1 MLECF
6 DVPSLLCLNYYI
18 FFLNIFK
25 YSFISKKINFELNKK
40 LLIIM
45 EELRV
50 DIENIDKTTVENENQ
65 DNSKTNSNTDTNSE
79 YTEAEFEE
87 KKNRI
92 KELLKIKSKIDGL
105 NKNEY
110 YEIFK
115 ILENNNE
122 NFSSNKNG
130 VMFDL
135 LKLKQP
141 TIDKINKLLKYFLE
155 KNMQINNDEYN
166 RDKYK
171 EILN

>member
-1 MLECF
+1 
-6 DVPSLLCLNYYI
+6 
-18 FFLNIFK
+18 
-25 YSFISKKINFELNKK
+25 
-40 LLIIM
+40 M

>member
-1 MLECF
+1 
-6 DVPSLLCLNYYI
+6 
-18 FFLNIFK
+18 
-25 YSFISKKINFELNKK
+25 
-40 LLIIM
+40 M

-50 DIENIDKTTVENENQ
+50 DIENIDKTPVVNKNQ
-65 DNSKTNSNTDTNSE
+65 DNSKTNSNTDTNPE

>member
-1 MLECF
+1 
-6 DVPSLLCLNYYI
+6 
-18 FFLNIFK
+18 
-25 YSFISKKINFELNKK
+25 
-40 LLIIM
+40 M

-65 DNSKTNSNTDTNSE
+65 DNSKTNSNTDTNPE